1 MIQCYDCGAPCGR
14 RHPTGWRGE
23 HFWCDKCAR
32 KHTSAQW
39 QTILGV
45 IFLAFTACISGI
57 FSCTVLRGLAGSVGY
72 TTTKYVAIGSGVG
85 GVVLYVIF
93 RALAGKASG
102 CLFRLLV
109 KFLGFISLALG
120 VGMLIVVF
128 LLESTFKDM
137 VMEGNETNETP
148 AAEVVPAGDLQ
159 PAQKI
164 PAEPETSAV
173 SNEVSQE

>member
-1 MIQCYDCGAPCGR
+1 MIQCYDCGAPCGK
-14 RHPTGWRGE
+14 RHPTGLRGE

-39 QTILGV
+39 QTILGL
-45 IFLAFTACISGI
+45 IFLAFAACISGI
-57 FSCTVLRGLAGSVGY
+57 FSCTVLRWLAGSVGY

-85 GVVLYVIF
+85 GVVLYAIF
-93 RALAGKASG
+93 RSLAGKANG

-137 VMEGNETNETP
+137 VMEGNEDNGTP
-148 AAEVVPAGDLQ
+148 AAEVAPAGGLQ
-159 PAQKI
+159 PAQEAPSVPEP
-164 PAEPETSAV
+164 PAVPK
-173 SNEVSQE
+173 EVQQK